1 MSQTGLDTLEAHS
14 RALTARVELLELEN
28 KVLKVRVER
37 LEGEGFELVSE
48 SRPATPPRE
57 AASIPSCP
65 AASSPYRPAE
75 RTRPSSSSSAA
86 GSSGPAA
93 EKFRGQAA
101 DEIGA
106 YIRRCLSGGNR
117 GSSGREKID
126 LPKVY
131 VVVKDFKENLFDPA
145 RVFSTW
151 RDTQPVVSVG
161 PRPGKQFGESIF
173 VRFPSLRAVAAAG
186 LRWPEDAVVWARRRL
201 RTLAALPWREK
212 KVRFLTTAWWRYGLK
227 LWKVVLGWHLW

>member
-1 MSQTGLDTLEAHS
+1 MSQTGLDTLEAHI

-37 LEGEGFELVSE
+37 LEGEGFEVVSE

-57 AASIPSCP
+57 SASLSSCL

-75 RTRPSSSSSAA
+75 RSRPSSSSAVAS
-86 GSSGPAA
+86 SSGPSA
-93 EKFRGQAA
+93 EKFRGQVA

-126 LPKVY
+126 LPNRVY
-131 VVVKDFKENLFDPA
+131 VVVKDFKENLFDPV

-151 RDTQPVVSVG
+151 RDTQPIVRVG
-161 PRPGKQFGESIF
+161 PGPGKQEHLRWFSEPVGGPACSGSSRPE
-173 VRFPSLRAVAAAG
+173 VAGGWPLRAVH
-186 LRWPEDAVVWARRRL
+186 WARRRL

-212 KVRFLTTAWWRYGLK
+212 KVRFLTTAWWQ
-227 LWKVVLGWHLW
+227 